1 MATVYKKISINDYKR
16 KVSASCSADESQK
29 INTTISNFV
38 NYFKAKHL
46 G

>member
-1 MATVYKKISINDYKR
+1 MVTVYKKISVNDFKQ
-16 KVSASCSADESQK
+16 KVSAPCSADESQK